1 MLQLHPF
8 SFGLFIWTKFVRD
21 VSDERSNGYMCVA
34 VAAAAAVD
42 AAATAAVSVVVAAAA
57 AVCID
62 AR

>member
-21 VSDERSNGYMCVA
+21 VSDERSNEYICVA
-34 VAAAAAVD
+34 GVAAAAAAV
-42 AAATAAVSVVVAAAA
+42 AAVY
-57 AVCID
+57 ID